1 MNIGQRLIALII
13 AAIAAL
19 VIVGVAGTVVLR
31 QIETS
36 VALLVDDAFDG
47 LNKGN
52 DINNNYKIEQILVA
66 QYIVEQNPDARAK
79 LADEIGKRRAAIDQ
93 INAEYEKVHS
103 DSEDRQR
110 FAEFKTTLQSF
121 HTIYDD
127 ILAKSRAGDT
137 ADAQA
142 QIAHQGRDAAIATE
156 KALAAIHAHNQ
167 HEARVQQDAILASE
181 ATARNVMIGTIAVAA
196 IALAIFG
203 ALLYRSIRQPL
214 LAMQQTVGEIEAS
227 LDFTRRVP
235 VRGND
240 EIAQTVTAFNR
251 LLDRTRQSLKDMS
264 GHIRTIGGATG
275 EVSRAASSMSQNAG
289 STSEAAS
296 SMAATV
302 EEVTVSIGHIA
313 DRASEADQIS
323 RESGRQAGTGAQVID
338 ASVTRIDAIS
348 GTVREAAGEIDALKE
363 KSADINAVVGVIK
376 DIADQTNLLALN
388 AAIEAARAGETGRG
402 FAVVADEVRKL
413 AERTAVSTREI
424 SSTVA
429 AIQQGALAA
438 VERMSAVVTEVEGAV
453 AQAREAGTAI
463 GAIRSGSSA
472 VVEHVADI
480 SGAIREQ
487 SAASNN
493 IAQLVERIAQM
504 SEASS
509 SAAQQTAS
517 SARELDRLAG
527 EMNREVERY
536 RL

>member
-19 VIVGVAGTVVLR
+19 VVVGVAGTIVLR

-66 QYIVEQNPDARAK
+66 QYVVEQNPDARAK
-79 LADEIGKRRAAIDQ
+79 LADEIARRRAAIDQ
-93 INAEYEKVHS
+93 INAEYEKVHN
-103 DSEDRQR
+103 DGEDRQR
-110 FAEFKTTLQSF
+110 FSEFKTTLQSF

-127 ILAKSRAGDT
+127 IIAKAKAGD
-137 ADAQA
+137 AAGAQV

-167 HEARVQQDAILASE
+167 HEAKVQQDAILASE
-181 ATARNVMIGTIAVAA
+181 ASARNVMIAA
-196 IALAIFG
+196 IALAAIALTVFG
-203 ALLYRSIRQPL
+203 ALLYRSIRRPL
-214 LAMQQTVGEIEAS
+214 LAMQQTVSEIEAS

-235 VRGND
+235 VHGND

-251 LLDRTRQSLKDMS
+251 LLERTRQSLKDMS
-264 GHIRTIGGATG
+264 DHIRTIGGATG
-275 EVSRAASSMSQNAG
+275 EVARAAGSMSQNAG
-289 STSEAAS
+289 NTSEAAT

-302 EEVTVSIGHIA
+302 EEVTVSISHIA
-313 DRASEADQIS
+313 DRAAEADQIS

-338 ASVTRIDAIS
+338 ASVSRIDAIS
-348 GTVREAAGEIDALKE
+348 GSVREAAEQIDSLKE
-363 KSADINAVVGVIK
+363 RSAGINAVVGVIK

-413 AERTAVSTREI
+413 AERTAVSTQEI
-424 SSTVA
+424 SRTVA
-429 AIQQGALAA
+429 AIQQDALKA
-438 VERMSAVVTEVEGAV
+438 VQRMGDVVHEVEGAV
-453 AQAREAGTAI
+453 SQAREAGAAI
-463 GAIRSGSSA
+463 GAIRGGSNA

-487 SAASNN
+487 SAASNS

-509 SAAQQTAS
+509 SAAMQTAN
-517 SARELDRLAG
+517 SAKELDRLAG

>member
-1 MNIGQRLIALII
+1 MNIGQRLIALIV

-19 VIVGVAGTVVLR
+19 VVVGIAGGVMFKQV
-31 QIETS
+31 ETS

-66 QYIVEQNPDARAK
+66 QYIVEQNPDARAG
-79 LADEIGKRRAAIDQ
+79 LTEEIARRRAAIEQ
-93 INAEYEKVHS
+93 INADYAKGHS
-103 DSEDRQR
+103 DDEDRRR
-110 FAEFKTTLQSF
+110 FNAFKTSLQSF

-127 ILAKSRAGDT
+127 IVAKAKAGDV
-137 ADAQA
+137 AGAQTL
-142 QIAHQGRDAAIATE
+142 IAHQGRDAAIATE
-156 KALAAIHAHNQ
+156 KALDDMQAHNQ
-167 HEARVQQDAILASE
+167 HEAKVQQDAILSAEAS
-181 ATARNVMIGTIAVAA
+181 ARNVIAGAVALAA
-196 IALAIFG
+196 IALAVFG
-203 ALLYRSIRQPL
+203 TLLYRSIRQPL

-264 GHIRTIGGATG
+264 DHIRTIGGATG
-275 EVSRAASSMSQNAG
+275 EVARAAGSMSQNAG
-289 STSEAAS
+289 STSEAAT

-302 EEVTVSIGHIA
+302 EEVTVSISHIA

-323 RESGRQAGTGAQVID
+323 RESGRQASTGAQVID
-338 ASVTRIDAIS
+338 TSVTRIDAIS

-413 AERTAVSTREI
+413 AERTAVSTQEI
-424 SSTVA
+424 SGTVA

-438 VERMSAVVTEVEGAV
+438 VERMRDVVTEVEGAV
-453 AQAREAGTAI
+453 AQAREAGSAI
-463 GAIRSGSSA
+463 GAIRNGSTA

-509 SAAQQTAS
+509 SAAQQTAN